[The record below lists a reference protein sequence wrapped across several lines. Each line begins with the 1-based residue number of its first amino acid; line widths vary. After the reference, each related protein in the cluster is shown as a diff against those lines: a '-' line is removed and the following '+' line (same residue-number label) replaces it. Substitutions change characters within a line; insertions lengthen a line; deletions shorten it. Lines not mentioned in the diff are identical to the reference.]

1 MSLPLRNHLGSGN
14 LSVVL
19 VLYQRRCFSGVSEAV
34 VKKVPMA
41 LWSELRLKP
50 NGHHFSALVAL
61 ASPGS
66 LASTLWYGL
75 A

>member
-41 LWSELRLKP
+41 LWSELRVKP
-50 NGHHFSALVAL
+50 FGNHPALVAL
-61 ASPGS
+61 DSPGS